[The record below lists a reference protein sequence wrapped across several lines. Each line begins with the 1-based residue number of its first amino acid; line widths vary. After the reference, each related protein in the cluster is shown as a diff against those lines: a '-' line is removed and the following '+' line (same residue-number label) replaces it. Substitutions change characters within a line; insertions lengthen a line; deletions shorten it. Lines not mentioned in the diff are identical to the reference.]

1 MSVTTTATPTCAG
14 RPAPVSS
21 PAQGASNRRGIDS
34 RTLFGDARTLVIHHA
49 GTAYLLRITQQGKLI
64 LTK

>member
-1 MSVTTTATPTCAG
+1 MNITPTPT
-14 RPAPVSS
+14 RPRAVPPHAPLPAS
-21 PAQGASNRRGIDS
+21 PSARRGIDS

-49 GTAYLLRITQQGKLI
+49 GATYQLRITQQGKLI